1 MQAVLDRIATLEA
14 ELGSLK
20 EAEVELDDN
29 SSAALL
35 LPASRNA
42 TGRVGDVLPLGT
54 PWSATFVHMCACTSH
69 SHASLHLGSHSAS
82 LIQRKDRRYQHRG
95 VALRQKW
102 RAGCRSSDRPP
113 SRQDR

>member
-1 MQAVLDRIATLEA
+1 MSKSKA

-42 TGRVGDVLPLGT
+42 TGRI
-54 PWSATFVHMCACTSH
+54 FFCE
-69 SHASLHLGSHSAS
+69 
-82 LIQRKDRRYQHRG
+82 RR
-95 VALRQKW
+95 
-102 RAGCRSSDRPP
+102 
-113 SRQDR
+113 